1 MQQQVAAV
9 AGSLARRTVE
19 ECVGL
24 RVERLHRLVVREFE
38 HRLRPLGLSL
48 PQLEILS
55 ALTMSAGAV
64 RPSVVADLLGVER
77 STMSRNLAL
86 LQERGW
92 VDTTDTSASGRSL
105 AVAITGAGTA
115 TLAAAEQAW
124 TQTQES
130 LVDRL
135 GADTPAI
142 LDTWLSALSPS

>member
-1 MQQQVAAV
+1 
-9 AGSLARRTVE
+9 
-19 ECVGL
+19 
-24 RVERLHRLVVREFE
+24 
-38 HRLRPLGLSL
+38 
-48 PQLEILS
+48 
-55 ALTMSAGAV
+55 
-64 RPSVVADLLGVER
+64 
-77 STMSRNLAL
+77 MSRNLAV

-142 LDTWLSALSPS
+142 LDAWLTALTS